1 MGAAVA
7 ARNPFVRVFRWPP
20 RARPMI
26 FRDEGPMETQQD
38 AGENGPPPAIAPTG
52 FPDRL
57 RLPFTFDRGLL
68 AADLR
73 RLDATPWIN
82 HFVTQNYLGDWSVIA
97 LRGPAGARHPVQM
110 IYSDPTATAFE
121 DAAMLAD
128 CRYFRAVLDTF
139 ACPLQAVRLMRLTP
153 GSVIKEHT
161 DHDLCF
167 EQGSVRLHIPITTN
181 DGVAFDLNRRRV
193 ILEAG
198 SCWYLR
204 LSDPHRVAN
213 RGDADRVHMVI
224 DATVN
229 DWLAA
234 TFAAAAGP

>member
-1 MGAAVA
+1 MPT
-7 ARNPFVRVFRWPP
+7 RNPFVLMISRGERPMAIQEDFGEIRTP
-20 RARPMI
+20 RASPRK
-26 FRDEGPMETQQD
+26 R
-38 AGENGPPPAIAPTG
+38 

-57 RLPFTFDRGLL
+57 QLPFTFDRDLL

-73 RLDATPWIN
+73 RLSATPWIN
-82 HFVTQNYLGDWSVIA
+82 HFVTQNYQGDWSVIP

-121 DAAMLAD
+121 DTAMLAD
-128 CRYFRAVLDTF
+128 CRYFRAVLDSF

-153 GSVIKEHT
+153 GSIIKEHC

-181 DGVAFDLNRRRV
+181 EGVVFDLNRRRV
-193 ILEAG
+193 TLEAG

-204 LSDPHRVAN
+204 LSDPHSVTN
-213 RGDADRVHMVI
+213 RGDTDRVHLVI

-229 DWLAA
+229 EWVEAVFA
-234 TFAAAAGP
+234 TAAGQ

>member
-1 MGAAVA
+1 MSDDVSTET
-7 ARNPFVRVFRWPP
+7 ARAMP
-20 RARPMI
+20 RMR
-26 FRDEGPMETQQD
+26 
-38 AGENGPPPAIAPTG
+38 

-57 RLPFTFDRGLL
+57 RLPFAFDRDRL
-68 AADLR
+68 AEDLR
-73 RLDATPWIN
+73 RLSSSQWIK
-82 HFVTQNYLGDWSVIA
+82 HFVPQNYQGDWSVIP
-97 LRGPAGARHPVQM
+97 LRGTAGARHPVQM

-121 DAAMLAD
+121 DTPMLAE
-128 CRYFRAVLDTF
+128 CPYYRTVLDRF

-153 GSVIKEHT
+153 GSVINEHA

-167 EQGSVRLHIPITTN
+167 EQGSVRFHIPITTN
-181 DGVAFDLNRRRV
+181 DGVVFELNRRRV

-213 RGDADRVHMVI
+213 QGDADRVHMVI

-229 DWLAA
+229 AWVEAA
-234 TFAAAAGP
+234 FAAAAGP